1 MAYEIVM
8 PQLSDSMNEGK
19 LISWKVKEGDSVKSG
34 DVIAEVESD
43 KAIMEVQ
50 TFRDGIIKELKIK
63 DGDSASVGSVIA
75 IIEDN
80 GTAIQKAEVKKP
92 KIEPKPK
99 ESETEKKKSI
109 KKEPETSK
117 NIVEK
122 RRDIHVEIE
131 GVASPRAKALAG
143 QYGIDIQAMQKEG
156 KLSKPAHTQDIK
168 DFIYKR
174 YFTPKAIKLM
184 QEYHLDFD
192 TFELNHKYRYS
203 EIIEYIKSYDI
214 PMPQALSSMQ
224 KAVINTVTKA
234 QQKPVYHIY
243 DYIDATLLQE
253 YSNEEKSIT
262 VWLLK
267 LFAQAMMDIEE
278 FRSKLSRDSIQ
289 IFPNASISLAMAS
302 GKALYMPVFRDINL
316 KSSDDIAKELA
327 NMKQK
332 VKEGRVEPN
341 DLKGS
346 TFGISNLGMTGIDR
360 FDAMINQDDSAIVAI
375 GANKDGKIAITLTI
389 DHRLIN
395 GWQGAMFMQRLKELA
410 RDKKMFE

>member
-50 TFRDGIIKELKIK
+50 TFRDGIVKELKIK
-63 DGDSASVGSVIA
+63 DGDSASIGSIIA

-80 GTAIQKAEVKKP
+80 GTAIQKAEVKKT
-92 KIEPKPK
+92 KIEPKTK

-143 QYGIDIQAMQKEG
+143 RYGIDIQAMQKEG

-203 EIIEYIKSYDI
+203 EIMEYIKSYDI
-214 PMPQALSSMQ
+214 PIAQALSSMQ

-278 FRSKLSRDSIQ
+278 FRSKLSIDSIQ
-289 IFPNASISLAMAS
+289 VLF
-302 GKALYMPVFRDINL
+302 
-316 KSSDDIAKELA
+316 
-327 NMKQK
+327 
-332 VKEGRVEPN
+332 
-341 DLKGS
+341 
-346 TFGISNLGMTGIDR
+346 
-360 FDAMINQDDSAIVAI
+360 
-375 GANKDGKIAITLTI
+375 
-389 DHRLIN
+389 
-395 GWQGAMFMQRLKELA
+395 
-410 RDKKMFE
+410 